1 MTSNK
6 NLIFIETMDLLF
18 YLKKEKKKE
27 KVPVCLSCIHLY
39 LLSVKERIVENVSY
53 PITEERKDTAN
64 Q

>member
-6 NLIFIETMDLLF
+6 NFIFMETMDLLI

-27 KVPVCLSCIHLY
+27 KVSVCLSCIHLY

>member
-1 MTSNK
+1 
-6 NLIFIETMDLLF
+6 MDLLF